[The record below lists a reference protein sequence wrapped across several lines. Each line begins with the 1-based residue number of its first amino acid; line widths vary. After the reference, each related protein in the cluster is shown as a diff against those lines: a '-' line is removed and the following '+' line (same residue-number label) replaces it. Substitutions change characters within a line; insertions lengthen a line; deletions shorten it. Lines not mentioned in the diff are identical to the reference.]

1 MSATLKQ
8 CAILAGGLGTRLGEI
23 VREVPKP
30 VLEVAGR
37 PFIAWLMHEM
47 LRFGVEE
54 FVILTGHLSAT
65 VEDAVLQA
73 ADALPKPVKITF
85 SEEPLRAGTGGAL
98 FHAENLLADRFLLC
112 NGDSLFNCNIAA
124 LLADFA
130 RDGTDVLGRLIVRE
144 IPDASRY
151 GSVTLQG
158 DRITAFRER
167 PDAGQGA
174 APGVINA
181 GIYALDKRILAA
193 LQATCSLERD
203 VLPTLAEAG
212 HIRATR
218 QAGWFVDIGVPDDL
232 VHARRELG
240 ACMDRP
246 ALFLDR
252 DGVLNVDHGYVGSRD
267 RWEWVQNAREA
278 VAEATGHGWH
288 VFLVTNQAGV
298 AKGLYGQSEVDSLL
312 AWAADELR
320 AAGGTL
326 DDWRYCPYHK
336 EGIVEAYRRDSDWR
350 KPAPG
355 MLLDLI
361 RAWALE
367 PRHCLMIGDKD
378 IDLQAAEAAGM
389 RGALFP
395 GGDLLAF
402 LRPLL
407 GIG

>member
-8 CAILAGGLGTRLGEI
+8 CAILAGGLGSRLGDI

-54 FVILTGHLSAT
+54 FVILTGHLSAS
-65 VEDAVLQA
+65 VEQAVLHA
-73 ADALPKPVKITF
+73 ADALPKPVRVTF

-98 FHAENLLADRFLLC
+98 FHAEKLLDDRFLLC
-112 NGDSLFNCNIAA
+112 NGDSLFDCNIAA

-130 RDGTDVLGRLIVRE
+130 RDGDDVRARLIVRD

-151 GSVTLQG
+151 GSVTLDE

-167 PDAGQGA
+167 PETQQGP

-181 GIYALDKRILAA
+181 GIYALDKRIFAS
-193 LQATCSLERD
+193 LQETCSLERD
-203 VLPTLAEAG
+203 VLPLLAQQG
-212 HIRATR
+212 HVRATL

-232 VHARRELG
+232 AHARRELG
-240 ACMDRP
+240 ACMNRP

-278 VAEATGHGWH
+278 VALATSHGWH

-298 AKGLYGQSEVDSLL
+298 ARGLYGQNEVDSLL
-312 AWAADELR
+312 AWAADALR

-336 EGIVEAYRRDSDWR
+336 EGVVEAYRRDSDWR

-361 RAWALE
+361 RAWDLE
-367 PRHCLMIGDKD
+367 PRHCLMVGDKD
-378 IDLQAAEAAGM
+378 LDMQAAAAAGV

-407 GIG
+407 GIN

>member
-8 CAILAGGLGTRLGEI
+8 CAILAGGLGTRLGDI

-37 PFIAWLMHEM
+37 PFLAWLMHEM

-54 FVILTGHLSAT
+54 FVILTGHLSAS
-65 VEDAVLQA
+65 VEEAVLHA
-73 ADALPKPVKITF
+73 ADALPKPVRVTF

-98 FHAENLLADRFLLC
+98 FHAEKLLDERFLLC
-112 NGDSLFNCNIAA
+112 NGDSLFDCNIAA

-130 RDGTDVLGRLIVRE
+130 RDGADVQARLIVRD

-151 GSVTLQG
+151 GSVTLDE
-158 DRITAFRER
+158 DRITAFHER
-167 PDAGQGA
+167 PETKQGP

-181 GIYALDKRILAA
+181 GIYALDKRIFASLRE
-193 LQATCSLERD
+193 TCSLERD
-203 VLPTLAEAG
+203 VLPFLAQEG
-212 HIRATR
+212 RVRATR

-232 VHARRELG
+232 AHARRELG
-240 ACMDRP
+240 ACMNRP

-252 DGVLNVDHGYVGSRD
+252 DGVLNIDHGYVGSRD

-278 VAEATGHGWH
+278 VALATGHGWH

-298 AKGLYGQSEVDSLL
+298 ARGLYGQNEVDSLL

-336 EGIVEAYRRDSDWR
+336 EGTVEAYRRDSDWR

-361 RAWALE
+361 RAWDLE
-367 PRHCLMIGDKD
+367 PRHCVMVGDKD
-378 IDLQAAEAAGM
+378 LDMQAAAAAGV

-402 LRPLL
+402 IRPLL